1 PSLFLSF
8 SPGSQALSPE
18 ERPSSGGDRKKW
30 EAGSPSI
37 LSVAQQTL
45 EDTCI
50 RTAEQTVGEVIRM
63 DVLQDDAPRKAWG
76 RSPDSQVLRVLQEAE
91 LQPLTQLLGN
101 VNICEEKL
109 TGESLIY
116 PPTHTYHYQP
126 HSVQTQRLSANDSDW
141 FPFRQLE
148 SDG

>member
-1 PSLFLSF
+1 MHAFQHNISPIQTIYMYTNRYLF
-8 SPGSQALSPE
+8 
-18 ERPSSGGDRKKW
+18 
-30 EAGSPSI
+30 
-37 LSVAQQTL
+37 VYVV
-45 EDTCI
+45 
-50 RTAEQTVGEVIRM
+50 EQTVGEVIRM

-126 HSVQTQRLSANDSDW
+126 HSIQTQRLSTNEKCLSANDSDW

>member
-1 PSLFLSF
+1 MNNLDACIPAQYLLHPDYIYMYTNRYLF
-8 SPGSQALSPE
+8 
-18 ERPSSGGDRKKW
+18 
-30 EAGSPSI
+30 
-37 LSVAQQTL
+37 VYVV
-45 EDTCI
+45 
-50 RTAEQTVGEVIRM
+50 EQTVGEVIRM